1 MSDIKGTLFYSQIRD
16 KLSNNIVDILN
27 DKNITVNNVSSI
39 LIENMKI
46 VEQYRSLSGCDKK
59 ELIIEGFYDYIDN
72 NIITETEAI
81 KSKIII
87 KNLIPNLI
95 DIIIKIDKKEIKI
108 KNKYKKKLFC
118 F

>member
-16 KLSNNIVDILN
+16 KLSNNIIDILN
-27 DKNITVNNVSSI
+27 DKNITVSNVSSI

-46 VEQYRSLSGCDKK
+46 VEQYRSLTGQDKK
-59 ELIIEGFYDYIDN
+59 KLIIEGFYDYIDN
-72 NIITETEAI
+72 NIITENEAI

-108 KNKYKKKLFC
+108 QNKYKKKLFC

>member
-1 MSDIKGTLFYSQIRD
+1 MSDIKGTLFYSQIRN

-46 VEQYRSLSGCDKK
+46 VEQYRSLTGYDKK
-59 ELIIEGFYDYIDN
+59 ELIMEGFYDYIDN
-72 NIITETEAI
+72 NILTETEAS